1 MGYCLSAINQVH
13 FKMTVNRPRG
23 TRDFLPADNAR
34 RRYVEGIL
42 RDVARNWGYG
52 EVVTPTFEHLDLF
65 TLKSG
70 EGIVEELY
78 NFKDKGDREMT
89 LRPELTAPVMRLY
102 INELQPFSKPLKLFY
117 FENCFRY
124 ERPQKGRFREFWQ
137 FGVELIGS
145 GKPDSDAEIIA
156 LADALLKA
164 AGVKGT
170 MKIGNLAVTRTF
182 MKGFEP
188 EIVSKV
194 MRLID
199 KKEYEGLEALLDE
212 IGAEKQ
218 FKSDLFRLIKL
229 EGKDI
234 LPVAKEI
241 VGNIPELASFEK
253 ILKLLDA
260 YGVDYSLDF
269 GIARGLDY
277 YTGMVFEV
285 YAEGLGAQKQVCGGG
300 SYQLIQ
306 LFGGG
311 DVPST
316 GFGIGFDRIMEI
328 CPLLPEAPKNVMII
342 SKPETHLEAIKVA
355 KELRKY
361 IPVNIDIMERNFKA
375 QLSFANAINTD
386 YVVIVG
392 EKELE
397 AGKLTFKDM
406 ISGAQELLTLEE
418 VIEKVTYNS

>member
-1 MGYCLSAINQVH
+1 
-13 FKMTVNRPRG
+13 MTVNRPRG
-23 TRDFLPADNAR
+23 TRDFLPADTAR
-34 RRYVEGIL
+34 RRYVESVM
-42 RDVARNWGYG
+42 RNVARNWGYS
-52 EVVTPTFEHLDLF
+52 EIITPTFEHLDLF

-70 EGIVEELY
+70 EGIIGELY
-78 NFKDKGDREMT
+78 NFADKGGRDMT

-102 INELQPFSKPLKLFY
+102 VNELQSFPKPLKLFY

-145 GKPDSDAEIIA
+145 GKSDSDAEVIA
-156 LADALLKA
+156 LADALLKSV
-164 AGVKGT
+164 GVRGD
-170 MKIGNLAVTRTF
+170 MKLGNLAVIRTLLR
-182 MKGFEP
+182 GLES

-194 MRLID
+194 MRLVD
-199 KKEYEGLEALLDE
+199 KKEYAGLEALLAE
-212 IGAEKQ
+212 IGAEEQLKA
-218 FKSDLFRLIKL
+218 DLFRLIKL
-229 EGKDI
+229 EGRYI
-234 LPVAKEI
+234 LPDVIAI
-241 VGNIPELASFEK
+241 VGNIPELVSFEK
-253 ILKLLDA
+253 TLKLLDA

-328 CPLLPEAPKNVMII
+328 CPLAYPAPKKLVLI
-342 SKPETHLEAIKVA
+342 SKPDTHLEAVKIA
-355 KELRKY
+355 TELRKY
-361 IPVNIDIMERNFKA
+361 LPVHVDIMERNFKA
-375 QLSFANAINTD
+375 QLSFANTINAD

-397 AGKLTFKDM
+397 AGKLTLRDM
-406 ISGAQELLTLEE
+406 VSGDQELLTLEKI
-418 VIEKVTYNS
+418 IEKFSSS

>member
-1 MGYCLSAINQVH
+1 
-13 FKMTVNRPRG
+13 MTVNRPRG

-34 RRYVEGIL
+34 RRYVEGIM
-42 RDVARNWGYG
+42 RNVARNWGYG

-78 NFKDKGDREMT
+78 NFTDKGDREIT

-102 INELQPFSKPLKLFY
+102 VNELQPFSKPLKLFY

-145 GKPDSDAEIIA
+145 GKPDSDAEVIA

-164 AGVKGT
+164 VGVKGD
-170 MKIGNLAVTRTF
+170 MKLGNLTVIRTLL
-182 MKGFEP
+182 KGLEP
-188 EIVSKV
+188 EIVSKF

-199 KKEYEGLEALLDE
+199 KKEYAGLEALLEE
-212 IGAEKQ
+212 IGAEEQ
-218 FKSDLFRLIKL
+218 LKSDLSRLIKL

-234 LPVAKEI
+234 LPDVKEI
-241 VGNIPELASFEK
+241 VGDIPELASFEK
-253 ILKLLDA
+253 TLKLLDA

-328 CPLLPEAPKNVMII
+328 CPLAPSAPKNVMII

-355 KELRKY
+355 MELRKY
-361 IPVNIDIMERNFKA
+361 LPVNIDIMERNFKA
-375 QLSFANAINTD
+375 QLSFANAINAD

-397 AGKLTFKDM
+397 AGKLTLRDM
-406 ISGAQELLTLEE
+406 VSGEQELLTLEE
-418 VIEKVTYNS
+418 VIEKVT

>member
-1 MGYCLSAINQVH
+1 
-13 FKMTVNRPRG
+13 MTVNRPRG
-23 TRDFLPADNAR
+23 TRDFLPADTAR
-34 RRYVEGIL
+34 RRYVESVM
-42 RDVARNWGYG
+42 RNVVRNWGYS
-52 EVVTPTFEHLDLF
+52 EIITPTFEHLDLF

-70 EGIVEELY
+70 EGIVGELY
-78 NFKDKGDREMT
+78 NFTDKGGREMT

-102 INELQPFSKPLKLFY
+102 VNELQSFTKPLKLFY

-145 GKPDSDAEIIA
+145 GKPDSDAEVIA

-164 AGVKGT
+164 VGVRGD
-170 MKIGNLAVTRTF
+170 MKLGNLAVIRTLLS
-182 MKGFEP
+182 GLEP
-188 EIVSKV
+188 EIVSKT
-194 MRLID
+194 MRLVD
-199 KKEYEGLEALLDE
+199 KKEYAGLEALLEE
-212 IGAEKQ
+212 IGAEEQ
-218 FKSDLFRLIKL
+218 LKSDLFHLIKL
-229 EGKDI
+229 EGRYI
-234 LPVAKEI
+234 LPDVKKI
-241 VGNIPELASFEK
+241 VGNIPELVSFEK
-253 ILKLLDA
+253 TLKLLDA

-285 YAEGLGAQKQVCGGG
+285 YGEGLGAQKQVCGGG

-328 CPLLPEAPKNVMII
+328 CPLKQPALKSLVLI
-342 SKPETHLEAIKVA
+342 SKPDTHLQAA
-355 KELRKY
+355 KIATELRKY
-361 IPVNIDIMERNFKA
+361 LPVHVDLMERNFKA
-375 QLSFANAINTD
+375 QLSYANTINAD

-397 AGKLTFKDM
+397 AGKLTLRDM
-406 ISGAQELLTLEE
+406 VSGEQELLTLEE
-418 VIEKVTYNS
+418 IIEKIS

>member
-1 MGYCLSAINQVH
+1 
-13 FKMTVNRPRG
+13 MTVNRPRG
-23 TRDFLPADNAR
+23 TRDFLPADTAR
-34 RRYVEGIL
+34 RRYVESVM
-42 RDVARNWGYG
+42 RDVARKWGYS
-52 EVVTPTFEHLDLF
+52 EIITPTFEHLDLF

-70 EGIVEELY
+70 EGIIGELY
-78 NFKDKGDREMT
+78 NFTDKGGREMT

-102 INELQPFSKPLKLFY
+102 INELQPFPKPLKLFY

-145 GKPDSDAEIIA
+145 GKPDSDAEVIA
-156 LADALLKA
+156 LADAMLKA
-164 AGVKGT
+164 IGVKGD
-170 MKIGNLAVTRTF
+170 MKLGNLAVIRTLLS
-182 MKGFEP
+182 GLEP

-194 MRLID
+194 MRLVD
-199 KKEYEGLEALLDE
+199 KKEYAGLEALLED
-212 IGAEKQ
+212 IGAEEQ
-218 FKSDLFRLIKL
+218 LKSDLFHLIKL
-229 EGKDI
+229 EGRHI
-234 LPVAKEI
+234 LPEVIKI
-241 VGNIPELASFEK
+241 VGNIPELVSFERT
-253 ILKLLDA
+253 LKLLDA

-277 YTGMVFEV
+277 YTGMVFEI

-328 CPLLPEAPKNVMII
+328 CPLIPPAPKTIMLI
-342 SKPETHLEAIKVA
+342 SKPDVHLEAIGFVN
-355 KELRKY
+355 ELRKY
-361 IPVNIDIMERNFKA
+361 VTVHTDLMERNFKV
-375 QLSFANAINTD
+375 QLSYANTINAD

-397 AGKLTFKDM
+397 AGKLTLRDM
-406 ISGAQELLTLEE
+406 VSGEQELLTLEE
-418 VIEKVTYNS
+418 IIEKVC

>member
-1 MGYCLSAINQVH
+1 
-13 FKMTVNRPRG
+13 MTVNKPRG
-23 TRDFLPADNAR
+23 TRDFLPADTAR
-34 RRYVEGIL
+34 RRYVESVM
-42 RDVARNWGYG
+42 RDVTRKWGYS
-52 EVVTPTFEHLDLF
+52 EIITPTFEHLDLF

-70 EGIVEELY
+70 EGIVGELY
-78 NFKDKGDREMT
+78 NFTDKGGREMT

-102 INELQPFSKPLKLFY
+102 VNELQSFPKPLKLFY

-145 GKPDSDAEIIA
+145 GKPDSDAEVIA
-156 LADALLKA
+156 LADAMLKA
-164 AGVKGT
+164 VGVKGD
-170 MKIGNLAVTRTF
+170 MKLGNLAVIRTLLS
-182 MKGFEP
+182 GLES

-194 MRLID
+194 MRLVD
-199 KKEYEGLEALLDE
+199 KKEYAGLEALLEE
-212 IGAEKQ
+212 IGAEEQ
-218 FKSDLFRLIKL
+218 LKSDLFHLIKL
-229 EGKDI
+229 EGKHI
-234 LPVAKEI
+234 LPDVIKI
-241 VGNIPELASFEK
+241 VGNIPELVSFEK
-253 ILKLLDA
+253 TLKLLDA

-328 CPLLPEAPKNVMII
+328 CPLTQPAPKTLMLI
-342 SKPETHLEAIKVA
+342 SKPDVHLEAIGFA
-355 KELRKY
+355 NELRKY
-361 IPVNIDIMERNFKA
+361 VPVHIDLMERNFKA
-375 QLSFANAINTD
+375 QLSYANTINAD
-386 YVVIVG
+386 YAVIVG

-397 AGKLTFKDM
+397 VGKLTLRDM
-406 ISGAQELLTLEE
+406 VSGEQELLTLEE
-418 VIEKVTYNS
+418 IIEKVS

>member
-1 MGYCLSAINQVH
+1 
-13 FKMTVNRPRG
+13 MTVNRPRG

-34 RRYVEGIL
+34 RRYVEGIM
-42 RDVARNWGYG
+42 RNVARNWGYG

-78 NFKDKGDREMT
+78 NFTDKGDREMT

-102 INELQPFSKPLKLFY
+102 VNELQPFSKPFKLFY

-145 GKPDSDAEIIA
+145 GKPDSDAEVIA

-164 AGVKGT
+164 VGVKGD
-170 MKIGNLAVTRTF
+170 MKLGNLTVIRTLL
-182 MKGFEP
+182 KGLEP
-188 EIVSKV
+188 EIVSKF

-199 KKEYEGLEALLDE
+199 KKEYAGLEALLEE
-212 IGAEKQ
+212 IGAEEQ
-218 FKSDLFRLIKL
+218 LKSDLSRLIKL

-234 LPVAKEI
+234 LPDVKEI
-241 VGNIPELASFEK
+241 VGDILELASFEK
-253 ILKLLDA
+253 TLKLLDA

-328 CPLLPEAPKNVMII
+328 CPLAPSASKNVMII

-355 KELRKY
+355 MELRKY
-361 IPVNIDIMERNFKA
+361 LPVNIDIMERNFKA
-375 QLSFANAINTD
+375 QLSFANAINAD

-397 AGKLTFKDM
+397 AGKLTLRDM
-406 ISGAQELLTLEE
+406 VSGEQELLTLEE
-418 VIEKVTYNS
+418 VIEKVT